1 VRLIHGVPG
10 VAAATVDV
18 GSGASLHPAL
28 ERPSGRHDHG
38 RTRRFAWA
46 IARRRLGDR
55 AKAGAIERQVLA
67 IWNANSRRIGTG
79 DPNLISAGQRLRIPR
94 S

>member
-1 VRLIHGVPG
+1 MGDTIT
-10 VAAATVDV
+10 VARGD
-18 GSGASLHPAL
+18 SP
-28 ERPSGRHDHG
+28 
-38 RTRRFAWA
+38 WA

-67 IWNANSRRIGTG
+67 IWNANPRRIGTG
-79 DPNLISAGQRLRIPR
+79 DPNLIFAAQRLRIPR